1 MLIRKRYIQ
10 HRLQVPRGP
19 GVYIRGTNTRR
30 RIACFPAAFR
40 FEAFI
45 GKADAAARVIDAV
58 PACEGARDQPWTQ
71 LTLQNHAGLKCI
83 TVGANRQICQPMS
96 GRLVRQRT
104 TQEPAGRYF
113 FLATNLIGEIADR
126 KSSGFISGAASDMV
140 AQEAAP
146 GTIPFAH
153 CSVILV
159 KTGTAHHASEEAA
172 IADGNVSCGPKAGV
186 R

>member
-1 MLIRKRYIQ
+1 
-10 HRLQVPRGP
+10 
-19 GVYIRGTNTRR
+19 
-30 RIACFPAAFR
+30 
-40 FEAFI
+40 
-45 GKADAAARVIDAV
+45 
-58 PACEGARDQPWTQ
+58 
-71 LTLQNHAGLKCI
+71 
-83 TVGANRQICQPMS
+83 
-96 GRLVRQRT
+96 
-104 TQEPAGRYF
+104 AGRYF

-186 R
+186 RGQCVQCLAVFVKSLHIHQLVEDYSSIVEVFVWLQRPYVLQCGSNVALILV